1 MDISAVNKIF
11 IAVFSVLLTCKG
23 LEEEEKRIR
32 KRREGN
38 RKMIRNFERKGKRRW
53 RRREKEKGKVE
64 NGRIQNGE
72 NRREKGR
79 GKAGI

>member
-1 MDISAVNKIF
+1 
-11 IAVFSVLLTCKG
+11 
-23 LEEEEKRIR
+23 
-32 KRREGN
+32 
-38 RKMIRNFERKGKRRW
+38 MIRNFERKGKRRW
-53 RRREKEKGKVE
+53 RSGEKEKGKVE